1 MEVPISVLKE
11 KKKEEFL
18 LHAKKDPS
26 FNKSDL
32 EEILSQ

>member
-11 KKKEEFL
+11 KKRKKFL

-26 FNKSDL
+26 FNKSELD
-32 EEILSQ
+32 EIIS